1 MASAGRSYWWSL
13 WLRSS
18 TWEITNFDY
27 HGNHKWSHK
36 GGEIIKSSNW
46 ERMRLNTVSMETRG
60 SIQKSVC
67 TNLIVWLAGNW
78 FSFRGVKALGCEM
91 KHPSDKYIK
100 YIVCWRGAGASNSF
114 PPSTV
119 HASLNWWYIFIL
131 VSLLNESSFFFF
143 FSFVFIAKWNNFNRG
158 DGWSCFL
165 TLLKAQKLWRC
176 HYGQQEMWVLLP
188 FFLDIKEEWIE
199 TSSLQ

>member
-143 FSFVFIAKWNNFNRG
+143 F
-158 DGWSCFL
+158 
-165 TLLKAQKLWRC
+165 LL
-176 HYGQQEMWVLLP
+176 
-188 FFLDIKEEWIE
+188 F
-199 TSSLQ
+199 SLQSETTLTEVMDGAASSPCSKHRSYEGAIMDSRRCGFYCPSSQT